1 MFKKIFIL
9 MTIINLLSN
18 VVIAENK
25 YEIIINI
32 NDKII
37 TNFDVQKETKYLL
50 ALNPSLNNLPIK
62 KMKEISKSSL
72 IREKIKENE
81 ILNYYKIDYKDPEL
95 ATFAINIYKRLNI
108 GDEIEFNAY
117 LLKFDLS
124 IDSVIK
130 KIAIER
136 AWNKLIFDKFK
147 ELITVDELKIR
158 EKIEKKIGKLE
169 IQKSF
174 LISEILFQS
183 KNEKEYQETY
193 NNIIKTVKESSFK
206 SAASIYS
213 ISDTSINS
221 GEIGW
226 VKKNEISSLIYNE
239 LNTLNVGD
247 FTQPIKVASGFL
259 MIYLEDLK
267 KEEQEINPE
276 EEFKKIIMLEKNRQL
291 NEYSIIYYK
300 KIEKQTFINEK

>member
-1 MFKKIFIL
+1 
-9 MTIINLLSN
+9 MTIINSLSN

-37 TNFDVQKETKYLL
+37 TNFDIEKETKYLL

-62 KMKEISKSSL
+62 KIKEISKSSL

-117 LLKFDLS
+117 LLKFDLN

-147 ELITVDELKIR
+147 ELITIDELKIR
-158 EKIEKKIGKLE
+158 EKLEKEIGKLE
-169 IQKSF
+169 IQKSY

-193 NNIIKTVKESSFK
+193 NNIIKAVKESSFK

-226 VKKNEISSLIYNE
+226 VKKNEISNLIYNE

-276 EEFKKIIMLEKNRQL
+276 EEFKKIVMIEKNRQL

>member
-1 MFKKIFIL
+1 

-95 ATFAINIYKRLNI
+95 ATFAINIYKGLNI

-136 AWNKLIFDKFK
+136 AWNKLIYDKFK

-158 EKIEKKIGKLE
+158 EKLEKKIGKLE
-169 IQKSF
+169 IEKSF

-193 NNIIKTVKESSFK
+193 NNIIKTIKESSFK

-213 ISDTSINS
+213 ISETSINS

-226 VKKNEISSLIYNE
+226 VKKNEISNLIYNE

-267 KEEQEINPE
+267 KEKQEINPE
-276 EEFKKIIMLEKNRQL
+276 EEFKKIVMLEKNRQL

>member
-1 MFKKIFIL
+1 

-136 AWNKLIFDKFK
+136 AWNKLIYDKFK

-158 EKIEKKIGKLE
+158 EKLEKKIGKLE
-169 IQKSF
+169 IEKSF

-193 NNIIKTVKESSFK
+193 NNIIKTIKESSFK

-213 ISDTSINS
+213 ISETSINS

-276 EEFKKIIMLEKNRQL
+276 EEFKKIVMIEKNRQL

>member
-1 MFKKIFIL
+1 MA
-9 MTIINLLSN
+9 IINSLSN

-32 NDKII
+32 NDQII
-37 TNFDVQKETKYLL
+37 TNFDIQKETKYLL

-62 KMKEISKSSL
+62 KIKEISKSSL

-95 ATFAINIYKRLNI
+95 AKFAINIYKRLNI

-117 LLKFDLS
+117 LLKFDLN

-136 AWNKLIFDKFK
+136 AWNKLIYDKFK

-158 EKIEKKIGKLE
+158 EKLEKKIGKLE
-169 IQKSF
+169 IEKSF

-193 NNIIKTVKESSFK
+193 NNIIKAVKESSFK

-226 VKKNEISSLIYNE
+226 VKKNEISNLIYNE

-276 EEFKKIIMLEKNRQL
+276 EEFKKIVMIEKNRQL

>member
-1 MFKKIFIL
+1 M
-9 MTIINLLSN
+9 
-18 VVIAENK
+18 
-25 YEIIINI
+25 
-32 NDKII
+32 
-37 TNFDVQKETKYLL
+37 
-50 ALNPSLNNLPIK
+50 
-62 KMKEISKSSL
+62 

-81 ILNYYKIDYKDPEL
+81 ILKYYKIDYKDPEL

-136 AWNKLIFDKFK
+136 AWNKLIYDKFK

-158 EKIEKKIGKLE
+158 EKLEKKIGKLE
-169 IQKSF
+169 IEKSF

-193 NNIIKTVKESSFK
+193 NNIIKTIKESSFK

-226 VKKNEISSLIYNE
+226 VKKNEISNLIYNE

-276 EEFKKIIMLEKNRQL
+276 EEFKKIVMIEKNRQL

>member
-9 MTIINLLSN
+9 LTMINSLSN
-18 VVIAENK
+18 AVIAENK
-25 YEIIINI
+25 HEIIIKI
-32 NDKII
+32 NNQII
-37 TNFDVQKETKYLL
+37 TNFDIQKETKYLL
-50 ALNPSLNNLPIK
+50 ALNPSLNNLSTKQIK
-62 KMKEISKSSL
+62 EMSKNSL

-95 ATFAINIYKRLNI
+95 AKFAINIYKRLNI

-117 LLKFDLS
+117 LLKFDLN

-147 ELITVDELKIR
+147 ELITIDELKIR
-158 EKIEKKIGKLE
+158 EKLEKEIGKLE
-169 IQKSF
+169 IQKSY

-193 NNIIKTVKESSFK
+193 NNIIKAVKESSFK

-226 VKKNEISSLIYNE
+226 VKKNEISNLIYNE

-276 EEFKKIIMLEKNRQL
+276 EEFKKIVMIEKNRQL

>member
-136 AWNKLIFDKFK
+136 AWNKLIYDKFK

-158 EKIEKKIGKLE
+158 EKLEKKIGKLE
-169 IQKSF
+169 IEKSF

-193 NNIIKTVKESSFK
+193 NNIIKTIKESSFK

-213 ISDTSINS
+213 ISETSINS

-276 EEFKKIIMLEKNRQL
+276 EEFKKIVMIEKNRQL

>member
-1 MFKKIFIL
+1 
-9 MTIINLLSN
+9 MTIINSLSN

-32 NDKII
+32 NDQII

-62 KMKEISKSSL
+62 KIKEISKSSL

-95 ATFAINIYKRLNI
+95 AKFAINIYKRLNI

-117 LLKFDLS
+117 LLKFDLN

-147 ELITVDELKIR
+147 ELITIDELKIK
-158 EKIEKKIGKLE
+158 EKLEKKIGKLE
-169 IQKSF
+169 IQKSY

-193 NNIIKTVKESSFK
+193 NNIIKTIKESSFK

-226 VKKNEISSLIYNE
+226 VKKNEISNLIYNE

-247 FTQPIKVASGFL
+247 FTRPIKVASGFL

-276 EEFKKIIMLEKNRQL
+276 EEFKKIVIIEKNRQL

-300 KIEKQTFINEK
+300 KIEKRTFINEK

>member
-9 MTIINLLSN
+9 MTIINSLSN

-37 TNFDVQKETKYLL
+37 TNFDIEKETKYLL

-62 KMKEISKSSL
+62 KIKEISKSSL

-136 AWNKLIFDKFK
+136 AWNKLIYDKFK

-267 KEEQEINPE
+267 KEKQEINPE